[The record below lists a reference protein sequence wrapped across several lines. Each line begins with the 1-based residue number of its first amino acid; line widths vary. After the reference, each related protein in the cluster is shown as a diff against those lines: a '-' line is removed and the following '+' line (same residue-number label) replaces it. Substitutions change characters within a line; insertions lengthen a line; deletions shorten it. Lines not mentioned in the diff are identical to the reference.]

1 MAGKRQHFIPQFLQ
15 RGFASHNTN
24 KDHYAWV
31 YRKEDLNPFNAN
43 IKNIGTEG
51 YFYAE
56 DKETTLDDIITD
68 AETKY
73 AIFVDELRNND
84 GSKKIDSQMAANLI
98 AHFEIRTKNLRD
110 SFRNAGALLLIEMT
124 NYLQDENNCEQ
135 FVKKQVA
142 AEAGKMLDQEL
153 VNRGI
158 SRTLLPIFRHQFAP
172 LIKEKIPEMT
182 ENMRTMMRQISQ
194 NITPLLEN
202 SAKSGHIKA
211 LLNTHTPPVKVSVYE
226 KLNYQVVSTGD
237 MTVPLGDSAVIFNV
251 DGDPAFKPY
260 FEIDN
265 KLLAVILPISSRQLL
280 VGSKKNYQLK
290 AKDTPE
296 AIACCSL
303 DYFITSEQSA
313 DNEELAKHISKNAR
327 MISESEIED
336 ILSDL
341 MVST

>member
-110 SFRNAGALLLIEMT
+110 SFRNAGTLLIEIT
-124 NYLQDENNCEQ
+124 KFLHDENNCEQ
-135 FVKKQVA
+135 FVRKQVA
-142 AEAGKMLDQEL
+142 TEAVKMIDEEL
-153 VNRGI
+153 EKRNI
-158 SRTLLPIFRHQFAP
+158 PRTLFPIFRQQFAP
-172 LIKEKIPEMT
+172 LVKEKIPEMT
-182 ENMRTMMRQISQ
+182 ENMSNMMLYISQ
-194 NITPLLEN
+194 NIPTLLKN
-202 SAKSGHIKA
+202 STKSSHIKA
-211 LLNTHTPPVKVSVYE
+211 LLNTHTPPVKVSVYK

-290 AKDTPE
+290 AQDIPE

-341 MVST
+341 IVST